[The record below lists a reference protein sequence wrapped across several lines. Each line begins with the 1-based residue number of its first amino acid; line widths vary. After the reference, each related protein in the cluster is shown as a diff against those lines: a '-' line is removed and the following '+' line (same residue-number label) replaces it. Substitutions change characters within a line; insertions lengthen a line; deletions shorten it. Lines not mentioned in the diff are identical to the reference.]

1 VLFSNCA
8 LVATSVAYLR
18 DLRIQL
24 EITPWL
30 KVTVP
35 GKSCKTTPL
44 LPAVIVTLSTLD
56 IDGCPYI
63 FGYYHSYRNTAIS
76 FSNRIEP

>member
-24 EITPWL
+24 EITPPDW

-35 GKSCKTTPL
+35 GSKSCKTTPL
-44 LPAVIVTLSTLD
+44 LPA
-56 IDGCPYI
+56 
-63 FGYYHSYRNTAIS
+63 AI
-76 FSNRIEP
+76 